1 MSRAEVIMDIITR
14 QFSVN
19 TNGNS
24 EVIDITE
31 HVGKIFRKA
40 GYTEGQLT
48 VFVTG
53 STASITTTEFEPGLR
68 SDIPVMLERVA
79 PRDIRYKHDDTWHD
93 GNGHSHVRAALMGCS
108 LTVPFAEGELLLG
121 TWQQIVLIDHD
132 NRARQRTIVVQLI
145 GK

>member
-1 MSRAEVIMDIITR
+1 MTITTE
-14 QFSVN
+14 QFHIS
-19 TNGNS
+19 TLGDS
-24 EVIDITE
+24 EVIDISGQVTD
-31 HVGKIFRKA
+31 ILRKTGLA
-40 GYTEGQLT
+40 EGQLT

-53 STASITTTEFEPGLR
+53 STASITTTEYEPGLR
-68 SDIPVMLERVA
+68 SDIPAMLERVA
-79 PRDIRYKHDDTWHD
+79 PRNIRYKHDDTWHD

-132 NRARQRTIVVQLI
+132 NRPRQRTVVVQVI